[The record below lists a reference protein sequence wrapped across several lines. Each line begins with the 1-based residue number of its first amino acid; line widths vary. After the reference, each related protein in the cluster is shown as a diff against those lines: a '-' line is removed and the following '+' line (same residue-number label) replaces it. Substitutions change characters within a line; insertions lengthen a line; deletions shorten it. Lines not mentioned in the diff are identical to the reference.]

1 MMKPHMGELVFFWLL
16 FGTVG
21 ILAFGVMSPFFTPIF
36 LAGVFTILFSPIY
49 RRLLKWHKGSEGLA
63 ALSTVTIVLC
73 VILIPLIL
81 LGILMFQEVLS
92 IYGSLTGGSVAF
104 TMVDRAIESIESFV
118 QGIIPSFELNANVY
132 VYLET
137 ALRWLASHLNTFFS
151 GILSFVFQIF
161 LIIVAMFFFYRDGGK
176 LRQFAIKWS
185 PLADSYDESILA
197 KIELA
202 VSSVVKGALTTAI
215 VQGVMVGIGFTLF
228 GIPNPILWGVIA
240 TIAALIPLL
249 GTGLITMPAAAWLI
263 FTSHVGP
270 GVGLII
276 WGLVCVGLVDNVLQ
290 PYMMK
295 KGIDVHPFLILLS
308 VFGGL
313 AYFGPVGFLAGP
325 IVLAFFFALLEIYPQ
340 VVKGADISK
349 KDISTRKIE
358 A

>member
-1 MMKPHMGELVFFWLL
+1 MMKPHTGELVFFWIL
-16 FGTVG
+16 FGIVG
-21 ILAFGVMSPFFTPIF
+21 ILAFGIMSPFFTPIF

-49 RRLLKWHKGSEGLA
+49 RWLLVWHKGSGGLA

-73 VILIPLIL
+73 LVLLPLIV

-92 IYGSLTGGSVAF
+92 IYGALTEGNMAF
-104 TMVDRAIESIESFV
+104 TMVDRISKVIEDFV
-118 QGIIPSFELNANVY
+118 QGFVPSFALNANVY

-137 ALRWLASHLNTFFS
+137 ALRWMASHLNTFFS
-151 GILSFVFQIF
+151 GILSFIFQIF
-161 LIIVAMFFFYRDGGK
+161 LVIVAMFFLYRDGGK
-176 LRQFAIKWS
+176 LREFAIKWS
-185 PLADSYDESILA
+185 PLADSYDKSIIA

-202 VSSVVKGALTTAI
+202 ISSVVKGALTTAV
-215 VQGVMVGIGFTLF
+215 VQGLMVGIGFTLF

-249 GTGLITMPAAAWLI
+249 GTGLITMPAGAWLLL
-263 FTSHVGP
+263 TGHVGA

-295 KGIDVHPFLILLS
+295 KGIDVHPLLILLS

-340 VVKGADISK
+340 IVKGREIVGGEQAEL
-349 KDISTRKIE
+349 TH
-358 A
+358 